1 MTTTI
6 ADSTQNKPDSRLLA
20 IAWISTLLASFLPDI
35 LYKELTGSLP
45 PWLVW
50 AKAGFLAVCIALTL
64 FWTGIRSLRKYW
76 VLMLSLILFERLFY
90 GWVSGT
96 GTWQGLMNQ
105 ITDPFVQTLMSTQGM
120 RVAIALGMIL
130 VLLILGYRRRDFFL
144 VRGDL
149 DAPAEPVRWLGINQ
163 PVPWKRLGLI
173 SSVAISLGLLV
184 FLFAAGRPSLETLKS
199 VIPYLPWVMLFAATN
214 AFGEEMSYRAAL
226 LTPLHTAVGKNQSIL
241 LTAALFGIWHFYGVP
256 YGVIGVL
263 MAGFLGWWLGKSML
277 ETRGFFWPWFIHFV
291 QDVCIFGFMAV
302 GSITP
307 GG

>member
-1 MTTTI
+1 MAFITDT
-6 ADSTQNKPDSRLLA
+6 SQERSNSQLLV
-20 IAWISTLLASFLPDI
+20 IAWVSTLLASILPDI
-35 LYKELTGSLP
+35 IFKELTGNVP

-50 AKAGFLAVCIALTL
+50 AKASFLAACITVSF
-64 FWTGIRSLRKYW
+64 FWTGVRLLRKYW
-76 VLMLSLILFERLFY
+76 ILMLVLILLERFFY

-96 GTWQGLMNQ
+96 EFWRGLMNQ
-105 ITDPFVQTLMSTQGM
+105 ITNPFVQTLMSTQGM

-130 VLLILGYRRRDFFL
+130 VLLLMGYRRREFFL
-144 VRGDL
+144 VRGDT

-163 PVPWKRLGLI
+163 PVSWTRLGLI
-173 SSVAISLGLLV
+173 SAVAIGVGLLV
-184 FLFAAGRPSLETLKS
+184 FLFAAGGPSPAALRG
-199 VIPYLPWVMLFAATN
+199 VIPYLPWVLLFAATN

-226 LTPLHTAVGKNQSIL
+226 LAPLNPAVGKSQSLL

-256 YGVIGVL
+256 YGVVGVL

-277 ETRGFFWPWFIHFV
+277 ETRGFFWPWFIHFI
-291 QDVCIFGFMAV
+291 QDVFIFGFMAV